1 MTDSAGE
8 RKWESK
14 RHIRYAR
21 LWFMSRRTTEP
32 SSPSSYWAQP
42 EASHNRGLLREFRE
56 PSNTP
61 AERAITLACINCEI
75 SGLRP
80 TNPSSC
86 RLKFSPQ
93 TLLTSRT
100 IERKSLLES
109 FGQY

>member
-56 PSNTP
+56 PSNAP

-75 SGLRP
+75 SGLRS
-80 TNPSSC
+80 TNPVFLPFEIQPPDTAHISH
-86 RLKFSPQ
+86 
-93 TLLTSRT
+93 
-100 IERKSLLES
+100 
-109 FGQY
+109 